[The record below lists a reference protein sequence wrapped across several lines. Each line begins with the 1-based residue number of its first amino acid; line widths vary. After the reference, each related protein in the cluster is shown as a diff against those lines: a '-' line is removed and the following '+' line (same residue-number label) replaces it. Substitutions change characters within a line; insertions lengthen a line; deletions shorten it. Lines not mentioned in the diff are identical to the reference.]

1 MPQFAE
7 LGGFKGGSQF
17 ALPGGLT
24 SVDGAGSD
32 QQQQLLAQQH
42 QMQMQKMHR
51 QAQNDAHQQDV
62 GEIEEEGK
70 DLSHL
75 LQVFKIY
82 RNQDQL
88 RNSGIFNGG
97 LDIGIDP
104 MQLSVDFNIKE

>member
-1 MPQFAE
+1 
-7 LGGFKGGSQF
+7 
-17 ALPGGLT
+17 
-24 SVDGAGSD
+24 
-32 QQQQLLAQQH
+32 
-42 QMQMQKMHR
+42 MQKVQR
-51 QAQNDAHQQDV
+51 QGQSNQD
-62 GEIEEEGK
+62 GSNYEEEGK

-82 RNQDQL
+82 RNQDEL